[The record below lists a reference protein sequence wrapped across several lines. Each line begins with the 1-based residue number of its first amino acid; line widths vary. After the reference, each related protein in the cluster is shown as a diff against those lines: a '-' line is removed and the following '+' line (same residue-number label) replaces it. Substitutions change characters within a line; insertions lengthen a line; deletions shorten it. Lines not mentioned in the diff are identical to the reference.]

1 MFATTS
7 KAVRIALDVAWPG
20 RRGADAV
27 ASHVTEW
34 FPGILTSEQD
44 TAHGAASFAGGLTR
58 MVQTG
63 VVRTF
68 VIFIL
73 EFIPVHLF

>member
-1 MFATTS
+1 M
-7 KAVRIALDVAWPG
+7 RIALDDAWPG

-63 VVRTF
+63 VVSNFYFKEPTF
-68 VIFIL
+68 VLIL
-73 EFIPVHLF
+73 ISFTYLF